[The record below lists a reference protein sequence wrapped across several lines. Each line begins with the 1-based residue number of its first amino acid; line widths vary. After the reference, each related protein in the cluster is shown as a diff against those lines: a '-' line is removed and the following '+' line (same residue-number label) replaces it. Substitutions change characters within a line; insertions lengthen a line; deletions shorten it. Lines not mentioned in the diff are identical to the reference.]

1 MKITAQ
7 IAKGGVGAVIV
18 ATAIFHPLCVIA
30 FALLGIMYHAGRI
43 VRAIKGRWAQ

>member
-1 MKITAQ
+1 MKATEILRGIVTAMLL
-7 IAKGGVGAVIV
+7 